1 MCISVSLVNKLVKK
15 SVSASFVIT
24 LFAAIGLTGCGG
36 ADDSKTDSTNVLPV
50 VFAPDVFE
58 LSPITDLFFVDVIR
72 QGRVSDGSAVKLTN
86 VSVLTED
93 PACYPTS
100 QSEEGF
106 FVSAD
111 FAKVCDYRYTLASK
125 TNPAASASGISRVGI
140 SDSNLPTVNL
150 PPLAVAVNTDV
161 PLTIDIRALLIAAG
175 SNVPSGYELDDYIM
189 VLGSGIA
196 AKGQSPNTILYTP
209 LPGWHGV
216 ARLLYSYRDSLDSDQ
231 LKLGSIAVAVSAEN
245 NIAPTANNFTYPE
258 PVALGNTVT
267 IDVAPYIS
275 DADMDVLQ
283 LIDVFSWNG
292 ELAIPQVAGDFSGS
306 KFTFR
311 PTSNDSNYITYV
323 VSDHKG
329 GYGVGMIKIN
339 VGGPYSDI
347 PVGEDLVFSG
357 PLTIAQ
363 ALYSGIS
370 FATVNVGNGTTA
382 LTGVQS
388 PVYTYAMAE
397 AYCTAT
403 GARLPDVAEM
413 QRLFQ
418 QEGSVYS
425 GENKQRWP
433 AGVVY
438 WTSSVNSYGRETIN
452 LHTGIKSPI
461 FSPLNAHHFVTC
473 VDPVPVGLM
482 IVGVPTYADYGQKI
496 LLKVHAVYEN
506 NIIFPFNKP
515 ITWSSSDT
523 SKLTISQ
530 SGEMEVVQVSLPNA
544 VRIIATAA
552 NGLTATVDT
561 RLLIIPKVCGNTQG
575 HPLDT
580 SFDGGINNT
589 SRSNISGNCLKIAEA
604 ETEGRKK
611 WFTSSPSLAVM
622 DALGYISYPSHDSPS
637 VGDHYNYLSNINEY
651 DAMGSF
657 PVFNQYGYGVSVPGS
672 ENGMEGVNGQ
682 YDRWCKKL
690 ALLNFAGKSDWRRA
704 THTELVALY
713 RFAGVSGS
721 MSQRYGWPTME
732 HYSTSTAYT
741 WEPLYGNWAGISMV
755 TGLTSY
761 LNVYDAYYA
770 SCVSEVN

>member
-1 MCISVSLVNKLVKK
+1 MCISASLVKKLVKK
-15 SVSASFVIT
+15 SVSASSVIT

-161 PLTIDIRALLIAAG
+161 PLTIDISALLIAAG
-175 SNVPSGYELDDYIM
+175 SNVPNDYELDDYIM

-258 PVALGNTVT
+258 PIALGITVS

-275 DADMDVLQ
+275 DTDGDSLQ

-292 ELAIPQVAGDFSGS
+292 ELAIPQVAGDFIGS

-397 AYCTAT
+397 AYCTAV
-403 GARLPDVAEM
+403 GARLPDVIEM
-413 QRLFQ
+413 QLLFQ

-425 GENKQRWP
+425 GVNKQRWP

-473 VDPVPVGLM
+473 VDVAPVALE
-482 IVGVPTYADYGQKI
+482 IVGANRIAIWNKKTLTVNGITALGIRYPYKEKVYWDSADINQLTVSETGI
-496 LLKVHAVYEN
+496 VTSVSSAA
-506 NIIFPFNKP
+506 P
-515 ITWSSSDT
+515 IYVDITVES
-523 SKLTISQ
+523 
-530 SGEMEVVQVSLPNA
+530 E
-544 VRIIATAA
+544 
-552 NGLTATVDT
+552 NGLTATHRIKVVGLADDVIDIFDT
-561 RLLIIPKVCGNTQG
+561 
-575 HPLDT
+575 
-580 SFDGGINNT
+580 
-589 SRSNISGNCLKIAEA
+589 
-604 ETEGRKK
+604 GRGKL
-611 WFTSSPSLAVM
+611 FTSSPSVA
-622 DALGYISYPSHDSPS
+622 
-637 VGDHYNYLSNINEY
+637 YLVSIGGSSATNGTFNEY
-651 DAMGSF
+651 GAYGPAGAF
-657 PVFNQYGYGVSVPGS
+657 YLFNWNNANALCATYNTNSLG
-672 ENGMEGVNGQ
+672 ERNNW
-682 YDRWCKKL
+682 RL
-690 ALLNFAGKSDWRRA
+690 ATRDELNA
-704 THTELVALY
+704 ELHP
-713 RFAGVSGS
+713 VSGA
-721 MSQRYGWPTME
+721 MFPARGWPTTFR
-732 HYSTSTAYT
+732 YWS
-741 WEPLYGNWAGISMV
+741 V
-755 TGLTSY
+755 TPNGSNYYNVGLIDGKPANDSPTY
-761 LNVYDAYYA
+761 QTYA
-770 SCVSEVN
+770 SCVSEP